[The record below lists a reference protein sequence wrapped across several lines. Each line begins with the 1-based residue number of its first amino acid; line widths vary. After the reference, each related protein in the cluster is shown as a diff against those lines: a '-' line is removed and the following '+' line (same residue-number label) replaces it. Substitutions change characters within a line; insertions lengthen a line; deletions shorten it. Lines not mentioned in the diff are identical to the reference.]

1 MTEPA
6 NGLTRTQRLQS
17 VSVPKAVA
25 AFLAPGLLVV
35 LLIGVFLVVAQRR
48 TATAEAIRDA
58 RTLTNLEAV
67 DVVGPLLTDAALAPG
82 PAHDALD
89 AVVRDRVLGS
99 HIVRLKI

>member
-1 MTEPA
+1 MTDRP
-6 NGLTRTQRLQS
+6 NGPHRLET

-35 LLIGVFLVVAQRR
+35 LLIALSLAVAQRR

-67 DVVGPLLTDAALAPG
+67 DVIGPVLSDGALSPG
-82 PAHDALD
+82 PARETLD
-89 AVVRDRVLGS
+89 DVVRNRVLGS
-99 HIVRLKI
+99 HIVRVKVWDA